1 MIVVCGEALVDV
13 VEQPDGTQRATP
25 GGGPFNTARA
35 LARLGAPVAFLGH
48 LSQDEHG
55 RRLRRLLAGDGVNL
69 DLATMGPERTTI
81 ARAVL
86 DAGGHARYEFETTG
100 TAAPNLTQAPAFGID
115 VEALYVG
122 SLGLVLEPM
131 ATTLLDLVRREH
143 RRCVIVLDPN
153 VRPGLIDDGV
163 YRDRLRSVAAMS
175 TIVKASDSD
184 LEWLEEDAGGLLR
197 AGARLVAVTRGPHG
211 ATAFHGTM
219 RVDAPARP
227 VEVADTIGAGD
238 AFGAGL
244 VAWLHDHHLLRRDLS
259 LREPELR
266 AAVEYACLAAALTC
280 ARAGAEPPTRA
291 EIEAAG
297 R

>member
-13 VEQPDGTQRATP
+13 VEQPDGTRRTTP

-35 LARLGAPVAFLGH
+35 LARLGASVAFLGH
-48 LSQDEHG
+48 LSEDEHG

-69 DLATMGPERTTI
+69 DLTTVGPEPTTV

-86 DAGGHARYEFETTG
+86 DAGGHARYEFETAG
-100 TAAPNLTQAPAFGID
+100 TAAPNLTVAPELGAD
-115 VEALYVG
+115 VQALYAG
-122 SLGLVLEPM
+122 SLGLALEPM
-131 ATTLLDLVRREH
+131 AATLLALIRREH
-143 RRCVIVLDPN
+143 RRRVIALDPN

-163 YRDRLRSVAAMS
+163 YRERLRSVAAMS

-184 LEWLEEDAGGLLR
+184 LEWLEEDAESLLR
-197 AGARLVAVTRGPHG
+197 AGVRLVAVTRGAQGAYAVHG
-211 ATAFHGTM
+211 AT
-219 RVDAPARP
+219 RVDVSAFP
-227 VEVADTIGAGD
+227 VDVVDTIGAGD

-244 VAWLHDHHLLRRDLS
+244 VGWLLHHGLLRRDLS

-266 AAVEYACLAAALTC
+266 AAVEYACTAAALTC